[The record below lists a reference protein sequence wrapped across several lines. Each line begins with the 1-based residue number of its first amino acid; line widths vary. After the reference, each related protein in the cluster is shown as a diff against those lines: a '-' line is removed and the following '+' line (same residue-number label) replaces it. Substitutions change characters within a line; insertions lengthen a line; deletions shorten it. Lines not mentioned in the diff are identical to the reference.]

1 MRNSA
6 VKRII
11 AVLLCL
17 VVFAGSELT
26 GLTNIVG
33 DLFAEES
40 TTGTDDGDRENVVE
54 DVEVEEASEEPQEEP
69 EEVTEEQPEE
79 TSEPQEEE
87 TVSEES
93 EEIQEP
99 QETVTDVEDDV
110 TEEDNNE
117 SAPEPAETEDNG
129 EPGEPA
135 VDPEKKTDAEE
146 EKTEE
151 NTVAEEVDKTQTDAS
166 VTDDTKLPTDEE
178 QTTAPETV
186 TDPTEEDQ
194 KEKKEDEEEPEAFNE
209 EYQDGQVIIRVEA
222 DPGVVPN
229 GTELSVKKIVQQD
242 LEALDDEEEIK
253 EAEEL
258 NAKYE
263 GIKSELELTVADDD
277 TKEIAGF
284 VAYDV
289 NFLLTDEDGETA
301 KIEPD
306 GEVSVSM
313 EFEEAYLPEEVAEK
327 EDQIDIESIDV
338 IHMEEA
344 EDDEES
350 ETGLKSE
357 VVADADV
364 STTENA
370 VEKAEFTTDSG
381 RTFVITWTENDLGE
395 REYICETEDAVI
407 KVTAAKGVV
416 PDGALLKVVPIL
428 ADHQETQKQYQ
439 DVEKKLLEKAETEK
453 YEIAGFL
460 AYDISFTDET
470 GAKLEPTGEVKVA
483 IDYKKAAIPEDLKD
497 LTSTTYALDDAED
510 TAKDDA
516 EQAES
521 AKEEP
526 EQTAEASKKE
536 DGTTESSASQS
547 EASASAGS
555 ITVMHLEENEQGQ
568 VTKVVDMG
576 AEGKVTELISTKDQ
590 KVTSTEFVTES
601 FSTFTIVWKG
611 TDWAGNKWE
620 KSIEVKFYRYDN
632 KYIEMPPEEIPE
644 GKDPEVPLKD
654 LVLTQKDVNG
664 QEIDLNTLTI
674 NVPNRFDSPEDY
686 EKISFKTS
694 DISETGRWKD
704 YYRLEDE
711 EGNSYIFHKAQIV
724 GIHDS
729 IGRVMTEDLK
739 DIVCEN
745 GQFRY
750 NDYNAFDSML
760 KYELHF
766 YYSPELKALDT
777 IDNNDHG
784 ITMRMINYTDHSLQ
798 DGLLG
803 RPYEDGWW
811 KGGPISQ
818 GVVKSRLE
826 NGYPVTKGV
835 EGDRSGI
842 NDAPADINLA
852 PLFGGVSDSR
862 ATVTKANKL
871 FLKDIY
877 DATGYFEYS
886 SFQNYAYLND
896 TVNGKG
902 EREFTVYNG
911 IGTTDYLGDPEH
923 GQPEEYFPFYRGNFF
938 PYNNITSG
946 NYTTKSYNKY
956 GADGKELPDNDIRK
970 GELLHRVDDPVY
982 CFGMYVEAAFIQPQG
997 GMVGTD
1003 PMEYKFTGDDDL
1015 WVFIDDSLVL
1025 DIGGAHHACSGS
1037 IDFSTGVVEVDG
1049 NTTTIKEMFW
1059 QSRHFPDGSEWKTE
1073 ADEKIDLYFSGNTFK
1088 DFSTHRFKMFYMEHG
1103 RKADDNASNLQVKM
1117 NIPTIDIPVGTVKV
1131 KKQLENTNK
1140 EDYKDLEFAFQ
1151 MFVQEKTGSN
1161 AAGEI
1166 YSDTSY
1172 VAYDV
1177 TDLKDEQGNP
1187 IRCDI
1192 DKKVFYLKPDQA
1204 AVFEGLQSNRKY
1216 YVKEIGVES
1225 SLYDKVTIK
1234 GGPTI
1239 EEIDSA
1245 GTSTFSS
1252 GVESSRLSVEARPA
1266 ITFSNECSAANSRE
1280 LQITKSISNGQ
1291 PVNEND
1297 RFTFKVTLGSK
1308 AYDGPYYLTDSEGNY
1323 YKDINGTLENQGKTA
1338 VICKENSPGGVISN
1352 IPADFTVTLTQIM
1365 SDTTFKVEEVI
1376 PEEEDYEYTL
1386 VGITGEEGTY
1396 GKINNM
1402 SSDSKVLEGKILL
1415 GKDAK
1420 VTVTNALKNVQSSGL
1435 SITKKL
1441 KEGSSGTEDSFEF
1454 NVFQMVGGKLEAYTG
1469 EYSVG
1474 SETKSAISG
1483 KISLKA
1489 DETAL
1494 LEMPAGMKFKVEE
1507 TLSEGYGTPEITV
1520 TESTATEPKVEGN
1533 TVEGIVVEGQYA
1545 GITVTNVPA
1554 YSYDWQIVKR
1564 GTTDNSKPLEDAE
1577 FTLTSKPSQGEA
1589 KVYYGRSQKDSG
1601 VLQWYKD
1608 NSYKEDGVIN
1618 ISDINPGEYELEE
1631 TKAPTGYM
1639 RSNEKWKITLAY
1651 GSITVEGSSGEIQV
1665 TPTTEN
1671 GRQKY
1676 EYTFLNEAIYE
1687 LPSTGG
1693 AGIFGYMISGVLLM
1707 MAGVLVL
1714 YKRKYAGRC

>member
-54 DVEVEEASEEPQEEP
+54 DVEVEEASKEPQEEP

-93 EEIQEP
+93 EEIEVP

-117 SAPEPAETEDNG
+117 SEPEPAETEDNG

-135 VDPEKKTDAEE
+135 VDPEKKADAEE

-151 NTVAEEVDKTQTDAS
+151 NTAAEEADKTQTDAS

-289 NFLLTDEDGETA
+289 NFLLIDEDGETA
-301 KIEPD
+301 EIEPD

-460 AYDISFTDET
+460 AYDISFIDEA

-497 LTSTTYALDDAED
+497 LTSTTYALDDADDAED
-510 TAKDDA
+510 AAKDDA
-516 EQAES
+516 EEA
-521 AKEEP
+521 
-526 EQTAEASKKE
+526 TEASGEEGKTLGS
-536 DGTTESSASQS
+536 DASQS
-547 EASASAGS
+547 DSPASAGS

-611 TDWAGNKWE
+611 QTNGITIHFYRDSLEE
-620 KSIEVKFYRYDN
+620 KIELTLDSELQNLQLEPGYIFKISEILEVSDPNEEKIERKYYQLEDNNRNLYTFVRAYSMNFQASIEELKFEDGDILFYNSSMGFWLPATGEIRFYYAAGEN
-632 KYIEMPPEEIPE
+632 KKLETV
-644 GKDPEVPLKD
+644 D
-654 LVLTQKDVNG
+654 
-664 QEIDLNTLTI
+664 TI
-674 NVPNRFDSPEDY
+674 NNDDY
-686 EKISFKTS
+686 
-694 DISETGRWKD
+694 
-704 YYRLEDE
+704 
-711 EGNSYIFHKAQIV
+711 
-724 GIHDS
+724 
-729 IGRVMTEDLK
+729 
-739 DIVCEN
+739 
-745 GQFRY
+745 
-750 NDYNAFDSML
+750 
-760 KYELHF
+760 
-766 YYSPELKALDT
+766 
-777 IDNNDHG
+777 G
-784 ITMRMINYTDHSLQ
+784 ITMRMINYDENFFQ
-798 DGLLG
+798 DRLLG
-803 RPYEDGWW
+803 RPYTDGWW
-811 KGGPISQ
+811 KDGDISQ
-818 GVVKSRLE
+818 GVVERRLK
-826 NGYPVTKGV
+826 NGYPVTAGQI
-835 EGDRSGI
+835 SGTI
-842 NDAPADINLA
+842 QGTSLA
-852 PLFGGVSDSR
+852 PLFGGE
-862 ATVTKANKL
+862 VTPEAKVTEANGL
-871 FLKDIY
+871 FLEDEYKKS
-877 DATGYFEYS
+877 GYFEYS
-886 SFQNYAYLND
+886 SFQNYAYMNEA
-896 TVNGKG
+896 GQ
-902 EREFTVYNG
+902 FTVYTG
-911 IGTTDYLGDPEH
+911 IGAT
-923 GQPEEYFPFYRGNFF
+923 EYSDGIYKPFYRGNFF
-938 PYNNITSG
+938 PYNDITEGKYASNYNLFDAKG
-946 NYTTKSYNKY
+946 N
-956 GADGKELPDNDIRK
+956 ELPDGDRRK
-970 GELLHRVDDPVY
+970 GEKLYRVENPDY
-982 CFGMYVEAAFIQPQG
+982 CFGMYLEAAFTQPQG
-997 GMVGTD
+997 GMVEHNGKKSE
-1003 PMEYKFTGDDDL
+1003 MKYEFTGDDDL
-1015 WVFIDDSLVL
+1015 WVFINDTLVL

-1037 IDFSTGVVEVDG
+1037 INFSTGVVEIDG
-1049 NTTTIKEMFW
+1049 KTPTTIKEMFW
-1059 QSRHFPDGSEWKTE
+1059 QSRHFPDGNVWNDYE
-1073 ADEKIDLYFSGNTFK
+1073 DERVALYFSGNTFK
-1088 DFSTHRFKMFYMEHG
+1088 DYFTLELKMFYMEHG
-1103 RKADDNASNLQVKM
+1103 KTAKDNASNLQVKM
-1117 NIPTIDIPVGTVKV
+1117 NLPTIPKGTVEIE
-1131 KKQLENTNK
+1131 KQLSNTDK
-1140 EDYKDLEFAFQ
+1140 EKYKDVEFAFQ
-1151 MFVQEKTGSN
+1151 VFAQEIDLNKTTEKGENYIENSYATLTDPVDKKTGETIKTEN
-1161 AAGEI
+1161 KTINGTLYE
-1166 YSDTSY
+1166 
-1172 VAYDV
+1172 
-1177 TDLKDEQGNP
+1177 N
-1187 IRCDI
+1187 
-1192 DKKVFYLKPDQA
+1192 VFYLKPGQVA
-1204 AVFEGLQSNRKY
+1204 QFKNLQSDRKY
-1216 YVKEIGVES
+1216 YVKEIDVKS
-1225 SLYDKVTIK
+1225 SEYDKVTITGSTVENHDNQ
-1234 GGPTI
+1234 GGTTTSSDI
-1239 EEIDSA
+1239 QSA
-1245 GTSTFSS
+1245 KKTVG
-1252 GVESSRLSVEARPA
+1252 ERPRVVY
-1266 ITFSNECSAANSRE
+1266 INECSAQNSRK
-1280 LQITKSISNGQ
+1280 LRITKQMAPGQ
-1291 PVNEND
+1291 SSSD
-1297 RFTFKVTLGSK
+1297 TFTFQVSLGGK
-1308 AYDGPYYLTDSEGNY
+1308 PFDGQYDLIKSDGSIQ
-1323 YKDINGTLENQGKTA
+1323 KDLQASADGK
-1338 VICKENSPGGVISN
+1338 ISG
-1352 IPADFTVTLTQIM
+1352 ISVGDTVEIDQIM
-1365 SDTTFKVEEVI
+1365 SDTTFKVEEVDLNT
-1376 PEEEDYEYTL
+1376 ETYTL
-1386 VGITGEEGTY
+1386 VGITGKEGTY
-1396 GKINNM
+1396 GIV
-1402 SSDSKVLEGKILL
+1402 SDTELGSKALNGKILL
-1415 GKDAK
+1415 GQDAE
-1420 VTVTNALKNVQSSGL
+1420 VTVTNSLNNVQTSGL

-1441 KEGSSGTEDSFEF
+1441 KKGSADTNTSFDFVVYQMTEGEWKPYTDSYT
-1454 NVFQMVGGKLEAYTG
+1454 VGGVSRDT
-1469 EYSVG
+1469 
-1474 SETKSAISG
+1474 TDG

-1494 LEMPAGMKFKVEE
+1494 LEMPAGTKFKVEE

-1533 TVEGIVVEGQYA
+1533 TVEGIVVEGEYA

-1608 NSYKEDGVIN
+1608 NSYKEDEVIN
-1618 ISDINPGEYELEE
+1618 ISDIDPGEYELEE

-1651 GSITVEGSSGEIQV
+1651 GSITVEDSSGEIQV

-1676 EYTFLNEAIYE
+1676 EYTFLNEAVYE

>member
-99 QETVTDVEDDV
+99 QEIVTDVEDDV

-117 SAPEPAETEDNG
+117 SDPEPAETEDNS
-129 EPGEPA
+129 ESGEPA
-135 VDPEKKTDAEE
+135 DDPEKKTDAEE

-151 NTVAEEVDKTQTDAS
+151 NTAAEEADKTQTDAS

-178 QTTAPETV
+178 QTIAPETV

-497 LTSTTYALDDAED
+497 LASTTYALDDAED

-601 FSTFTIVWKG
+601 FSTFTIVWMNGSVKTELEISCYDLKG
-611 TDWAGNKWE
+611 NLLELAPESEELKRLTLKRGDTFNIANIVSKEEGPEKAYCRIKVKDQEESLYIFDGEASFYINGIPGIKIKALTCDGNG
-620 KSIEVKFYRYDN
+620 IF
-632 KYIEMPPEEIPE
+632 
-644 GKDPEVPLKD
+644 L
-654 LVLTQKDVNG
+654 
-664 QEIDLNTLTI
+664 
-674 NVPNRFDSPEDY
+674 
-686 EKISFKTS
+686 
-694 DISETGRWKD
+694 ISELGESIPLMPGMEMRFI
-704 YYRLEDE
+704 Y
-711 EGNSYIFHKAQIV
+711 HKSV
-724 GIHDS
+724 SGPVTVD
-729 IGRVMTEDLK
+729 
-739 DIVCEN
+739 
-745 GQFRY
+745 
-750 NDYNAFDSML
+750 NDDF
-760 KYELHF
+760 
-766 YYSPELKALDT
+766 
-777 IDNNDHG
+777 G
-784 ITMRMINYTDHSLQ
+784 ITMRMIDYGSNSFEQGKQIQEDY
-798 DGLLG
+798 LG
-803 RPYEDGWW
+803 EAGKWI
-811 KGGPISQ
+811 GGDLTQ
-818 GVVKSRLE
+818 GVVKNRLE
-826 NGYPVTKGV
+826 NGYPVAESK
-835 EGDRSGI
+835 
-842 NDAPADINLA
+842 NMNLG
-852 PLFGGVSDSR
+852 PLFGERSDES
-862 ATVTKANKL
+862 VNPQEVNHL
-871 FLKDIY
+871 FRQDIY
-877 DATGYFEYS
+877 EGTGYFEYS
-886 SFQNYAYLND
+886 SFENYAYLEKDN
-896 TVNGKG
+896 N
-902 EREFTVYNG
+902 FTLYDG
-911 IGTTDYLGDPEH
+911 IGTPGEH
-923 GQPEEYFPFYRGNFF
+923 NQKPDEPALFYKRGNFL
-938 PYNNITSG
+938 PYNKVEEGVYSTQYRNLYDENG
-946 NYTTKSYNKY
+946 NPL
-956 GADGKELPDNDIRK
+956 KES
-970 GELLHRVDDPVY
+970 DDRFNAPLY
-982 CFGMYVEAAFIQPQG
+982 DPLEEEINYSFGMYMEAAFSQPTG
-997 GMVGTD
+997 GKVEAPDGKMSD
-1003 PMEYKFTGDDDL
+1003 MIYRFNGDDDL
-1015 WVFIDDSLVL
+1015 WLFIDDTLIL
-1025 DIGGAHHACSGS
+1025 DIGGSHDARSGT
-1037 IDFSTGVVEVDG
+1037 INFSTGVVRIEEDG
-1049 NTTTIKEMFW
+1049 IAPTTIKELF
-1059 QSRHFPDGSEWKTE
+1059 RNAGFFPDGTSWNNEDVDK
-1073 ADEKIDLYFSGNTFK
+1073 YFEGNTFA
-1088 DFSTHRFKMFYMEHG
+1088 DYSTHRIKMFYMERG
-1103 RKADDNASNLQVKM
+1103 GAASNLKISM
-1117 NIPTIDIPVGTVKV
+1117 NLSTIPKGTIEVE
-1131 KKQLENTNK
+1131 KQLSNTDK
-1140 EDYKDLEFAFQ
+1140 EKYKEVKFAFQ
-1151 MFVQEKTGSN
+1151 VFAQKIASSGTDK
-1161 AAGEI
+1161 AAETYVEGE
-1166 YSDTSY
+1166 Y
-1172 VAYDV
+1172 VTLSEAVDKATDAPIKFQNV
-1177 TDLKDEQGNP
+1177 T
-1187 IRCDI
+1187 I
-1192 DKKVFYLKPDQA
+1192 DGTTYENVFYLTPGQA
-1204 AVFEGLQSNRKY
+1204 AQFQNLQDDRKY
-1216 YVKEIGVES
+1216 YVKEIGVKS
-1225 SLYDKVTIK
+1225 SEYDKVTITGSTVENHDNQ
-1234 GGPTI
+1234 GGTTTSSDI
-1239 EEIDSA
+1239 QSA
-1245 GTSTFSS
+1245 KKTVG
-1252 GVESSRLSVEARPA
+1252 ERPRVVY
-1266 ITFSNECSAANSRE
+1266 INECSAQNSRK
-1280 LQITKSISNGQ
+1280 LRITKQMMSGQ
-1291 PVNEND
+1291 SSD
-1297 RFTFKVTLGSK
+1297 GTFTFKVFLGDQPFDGQ
-1308 AYDGPYYLTDSEGNY
+1308 YDLIKSDKTRQ
-1323 YKDINGTLENQGKTA
+1323 ENLQA
-1338 VICKENSPGGVISN
+1338 SPEGVISGVSVG
-1352 IPADFTVTLTQIM
+1352 DTVEIDQIM

-1386 VGITGEEGTY
+1386 VGITGAEGTY
-1396 GKINNM
+1396 GKIDNT

-1415 GKDAK
+1415 GKDAE

-1454 NVFQMVGGKLEAYTG
+1454 NVFQILDGKLEAYSG

-1474 SETKSAISG
+1474 SETKSATNG

-1489 DETAL
+1489 GETAL
-1494 LEMPAGMKFKVEE
+1494 LEMTAGTKFKVEE

-1533 TVEGIVVEGQYA
+1533 TVEGVVVEGQYA

-1601 VLQWYKD
+1601 VLQWYK
-1608 NSYKEDGVIN
+1608 EDEVIN
-1618 ISDINPGEYELEE
+1618 ISDIDPGEYELEE

-1651 GSITVEGSSGEIQV
+1651 GSITVKDSSGEIRV

-1676 EYTFLNEAIYE
+1676 EYTFLNEAVYE

>member
-117 SAPEPAETEDNG
+117 SAPEPAETEDNS
-129 EPGEPA
+129 ESGEPA
-135 VDPEKKTDAEE
+135 DDPEKKTDAEE

-151 NTVAEEVDKTQTDAS
+151 NTAAEEVDKTQTDAS

-497 LTSTTYALDDAED
+497 LTSTTYELDDADDAESA
-510 TAKDDA
+510 AKDDA
-516 EQAES
+516 EE
-521 AKEEP
+521 
-526 EQTAEASKKE
+526 TAEASGEEEKTLGS
-536 DGTTESSASQS
+536 DASQSDSSAST
-547 EASASAGS
+547 GS
-555 ITVMHLEENEQGQ
+555 ITVMHLEENDQGQ

-611 TDWAGNKWE
+611 NSSNLNSVEITFCNNASMTHEEFGLELTSQQLKTLTLTE
-620 KSIEVKFYRYDN
+620 KDIFNISDITETGLR
-632 KYIEMPPEEIPE
+632 
-644 GKDPEVPLKD
+644 KDYYQL
-654 LVLTQKDVNG
+654 KDVNK
-664 QEIDLNTLTI
+664 TLYTFVGTEVMMEGI
-674 NVPNRFDSPEDY
+674 PYSMGELIYLKYD
-686 EKISFKTS
+686 
-694 DISETGRWKD
+694 
-704 YYRLEDE
+704 
-711 EGNSYIFHKAQIV
+711 GNSVVFK
-724 GIHDS
+724 
-729 IGRVMTEDLK
+729 
-739 DIVCEN
+739 
-745 GQFRY
+745 FRNPAGEQEMPY
-750 NDYNAFDSML
+750 NTNIQLRFLYN
-760 KYELHF
+760 KELT
-766 YYSPELKALDT
+766 PVKT
-777 IDNNDHG
+777 VNNDLHG
-784 ITMRMINYTDHSLQ
+784 ITMRMIDYDGHQLQ
-798 DGLLG
+798 DSLETTRNWAGGNLTPNIVEPRLG
-803 RPYEDGWW
+803 SD
-811 KGGPISQ
+811 
-818 GVVKSRLE
+818 
-826 NGYPVTKGV
+826 GYPVSSNGKH
-835 EGDRSGI
+835 S
-842 NDAPADINLA
+842 LA
-852 PLFGGVSDSR
+852 PLFDESSSAGTRSQ
-862 ATVTKANKL
+862 KANYL
-871 FLKDIY
+871 FLEDIY
-877 DATGYFEYS
+877 KETGYFEYS
-886 SFQNYAYLND
+886 SFENYAYL
-896 TVNGKG
+896 GKDG
-902 EREFTVYNG
+902 DFTVYTG
-911 IGTTDYLGDPEH
+911 IGTPSDLNENAESKRDW
-923 GQPEEYFPFYRGNFF
+923 FFFKRGNFL
-938 PYNNITSG
+938 PYNEITNETLFSS
-946 NYTTKSYNKY
+946 NRNLYN
-956 GADGKELPDNDIRK
+956 EK
-970 GELLHRVDDPVY
+970 GEKLTEADKRYNEELYLPSNINY
-982 CFGMYVEAAFIQPQG
+982 NFGMYMEAAFMQPKDGQVEDANG
-997 GMVGTD
+997 KKDHMTY
-1003 PMEYKFTGDDDL
+1003 EFNGDDDL
-1015 WVFIDDSLVL
+1015 WVFIDGTLIL
-1025 DIGGAHHACSGS
+1025 DIGGSHDARSGS
-1037 IDFSTGVVEVDG
+1037 IDFATGEVKITQEGISTTLKDLFKKAG
-1049 NTTTIKEMFW
+1049 F
-1059 QSRHFPDGSEWKTE
+1059 FPDGNEWV
-1073 ADEKIDLYFSGNTFK
+1073 DEKQGQYFSGNTFIENT
-1088 DFSTHRFKMFYMEHG
+1088 THRLKMFYMEHG
-1103 RKADDNASNLQVKM
+1103 GDNNDENASNLHIKM

-1352 IPADFTVTLTQIM
+1352 IPADFTVTLTQTM

-1396 GKINNM
+1396 GKIDNM

-1415 GKDAK
+1415 GKDAE

-1474 SETKSAISG
+1474 SETKPAISG

-1618 ISDINPGEYELEE
+1618 ISDIDPGEYELEE